1 MHSLQHLQAGLFEDT
16 RCFGK
21 IFPPFGFCLSL
32 FPFSL
37 VDARMFWFC
46 LNLLNPCPIFSVRNL
61 PADLSLLVPS
71 QFDPDFQTP
80 LILGE
85 SLDLSDSEESQF
97 VSAFSDGLWA
107 KSEPILSMS
116 AFQKP
121 VAGAIIGTLHFEEL
135 GLS

>member
-1 MHSLQHLQAGLFEDT
+1 
-16 RCFGK
+16 
-21 IFPPFGFCLSL
+21 
-32 FPFSL
+32 
-37 VDARMFWFC
+37 
-46 LNLLNPCPIFSVRNL
+46 LNPLSTLVLHTRNL
-61 PADLSLLVPS
+61 PTDLFRS

-97 VSAFSDGLWA
+97 VGAFSDGLWA

-121 VAGAIIGTLHFEEL
+121 TAGAILGKLTGTLDRTTY
-135 GLS
+135 

>member
-1 MHSLQHLQAGLFEDT
+1 MDFV
-16 RCFGK
+16 
-21 IFPPFGFCLSL
+21 SL
-32 FPFSL
+32 FLLFFSL

-46 LNLLNPCPIFSVRNL
+46 LNLLNPCPIFSARNL

-97 VSAFSDGLWA
+97 VGAFSDGLWA

-121 VAGAIIGTLHFEEL
+121 VAGAIIGTLHFGQL
-135 GLS
+135 DLP